1 MTDSSGD
8 NTAGEQ
14 YNLTCTAVIN
24 GSSDIPVI
32 SWNRT
37 GADET
42 VSYENGTHSKVL
54 QFDPLQVSD
63 QNIYLC
69 EVRVVDVTWENV
81 FNVTVKSK

>member
-14 YNLTCTAVIN
+14 YNLTCTVVIN

-32 SWNRT
+32 SWNST

-42 VSYENGTHSKVL
+42 VSLENGTHSKVL
-54 QFDPLQVSD
+54 RFNPLQVSD
-63 QNIYLC
+63 QDIYLC
-69 EVRVVDVTWENV
+69 EVRVVDIIREDV